1 MRKLAVVVLT
11 GLALTACSH
20 TSPSSPSSPSSLS
33 SLSSPSSPSADQLGS
48 LEASV
53 DAIAGQVDS
62 DSSG

>member
-20 TSPSSPSSPSSLS
+20 TSPSSPSSLS

>member
-1 MRKLAVVVLT
+1 MVAVLA
-11 GLALTACSH
+11 ALTLAGCGR
-20 TSPSSPSSPSSLS
+20 TPPPPAAPSPSSS
-33 SLSSPSSPSADQLGS
+33 SADQLGS

>member
-1 MRKLAVVVLT
+1 MRRVAVVAALA
-11 GLALTACSH
+11 ALTLAGCAH
-20 TSPSSPSSPSSLS
+20 TTPPPATASSSS
-33 SLSSPSSPSADQLGS
+33 SADQLGS